1 MERRSNKSTQIVT
14 TVARTGLYTEISL
27 PIENAMSKCPVVFLS
42 ARKQARNQPSLQPT
56 LPSLA
61 AAMTDGVMSFPRER
75 RQAKIYDFGKAAAD
89 FQLRRHAD
97 TLDLGMSELPG
108 SDPGPH
114 SRS

>member
-1 MERRSNKSTQIVT
+1 
-14 TVARTGLYTEISL
+14 
-27 PIENAMSKCPVVFLS
+27 MSKCPVVFLS
-42 ARKQARNQPSLQPT
+42 ARRRTSPPELAPPSL
-56 LPSLA
+56 SA
-61 AAMTDGVMSFPRER
+61 AITDGVMSFPRER

-97 TLDLGMSELPG
+97 TVGFDLSGSGLPG